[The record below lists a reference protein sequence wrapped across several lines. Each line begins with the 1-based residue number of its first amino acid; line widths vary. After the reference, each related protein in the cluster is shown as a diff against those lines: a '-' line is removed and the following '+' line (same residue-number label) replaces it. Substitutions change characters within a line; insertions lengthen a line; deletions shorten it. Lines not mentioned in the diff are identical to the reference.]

1 MQKKL
6 EMIVKWL
13 KDSGLVV
20 NEEKT
25 ELCLFH
31 RNDAQLVSVRI
42 NDQIVWSKKTMNVLG
57 VMFDCKLNW
66 SEHVALAIKKSNR
79 SLCALRLL
87 KRYFLPL
94 EMKML
99 LTSNYYSS
107 LYYNSEIW
115 LSNGLKHELKQSLL
129 SASANAIRSC
139 IPLNN
144 RFISFEAIHKEC
156 NQLTPKQVGYYKL
169 SILLHKLY
177 NSSDQSTDWRDL
189 ANLIIVTRRQTMF
202 KTFKSNI

>member
-1 MQKKL
+1 MQKRL

-20 NEEKT
+20 NEKKT

-31 RNDAQLVSVRI
+31 CNDSQLVSVRI
-42 NDQIVWSKKTMNVLG
+42 NDQTVYSKKSMNVLG
-57 VMFDCKLNW
+57 VVFDCKLSW
-66 SEHVALAIKKSNR
+66 SEHVAHAIKKSNK

-87 KRYFLPL
+87 KKFFTSL
-94 EMKML
+94 EMKTL

-115 LSNGLKHELKQSLL
+115 LSNSLKQELKQSLL

-139 IPLNN
+139 IPRAL
-144 RFISFEAIHKEC
+144 
-156 NQLTPKQVGYYKL
+156 G
-169 SILLHKLY
+169 
-177 NSSDQSTDWRDL
+177 
-189 ANLIIVTRRQTMF
+189 LI
-202 KTFKSNI
+202 